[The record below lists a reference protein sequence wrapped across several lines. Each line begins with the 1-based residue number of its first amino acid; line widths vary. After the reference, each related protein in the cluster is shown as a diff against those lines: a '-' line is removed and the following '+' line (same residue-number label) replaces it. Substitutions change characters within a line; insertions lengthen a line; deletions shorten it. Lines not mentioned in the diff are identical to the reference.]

1 MNPFDARRAHLT
13 RREFFG
19 RTAGGI
25 GALALGSLLSPRLFA
40 GATATPAPRTRIGG
54 LPTLPHFAPKAKRI
68 IYLLQSG
75 APSHVDLFDY
85 KPGLAKLHGTP
96 LPDSV
101 RGGQR
106 LTTMTSGQKGYN
118 VQMNIAPFTTCG
130 QSGATISNLLPHT
143 QAIAD
148 ELCFVKSMYT
158 EAINHAPATTFF
170 LTGAEQ
176 PGRPS
181 IGAWLSYGL
190 GTENSELPAFV
201 AMTSRDK
208 EASCGQIFYDYYWGS
223 GFLPSKYQ
231 GVKFRGS
238 GDPVLYVSDPHGMS
252 PAVKRGLLDDLAKL
266 NQAHLDEFGDP
277 EIATRIA
284 QYEMAYK
291 MQTSVPE
298 LTDLS
303 KESASVLEMYG
314 PDVKRQ
320 GSYAYN
326 CLMARRLAERGVRFI
341 QIMHAGWDQHKN
353 LFTQLEVQCRDTDQP
368 SAALVKDLKQRGLL
382 DDTLVIWGGEFGR
395 TVFRQGDYDPNEKKG
410 GRDHHPRCFTL
421 WMTGGGIKT
430 GQTYG
435 VTDDYA
441 YNVVKDGVHVHDF
454 QATLLHLMGIHH
466 EQFTYRFQGRQFR
479 LTDVHGKVVAPLLA

>member
-1 MNPFDARRAHLT
+1 MSPAQARAAHLT

-19 RTAGGI
+19 RTAGGL
-25 GALALGSLLSPRLFA
+25 GALALGSLLQPALLGA
-40 GATATPAPRTRIGG
+40 GARPRVGG
-54 LPTLPHFAPKAKRI
+54 LTALPHFAGKAKRV
-68 IYLLQSG
+68 IYLLQTG

-106 LTTMTSGQKGYN
+106 LTTMTSGQKTYN
-118 VQMNIAPFTTCG
+118 VQTHIAPFRACG
-130 QSGATISNLLPHT
+130 QSGATVSDLLPHT
-143 QAIAD
+143 QALAD
-148 ELCFVKSMYT
+148 ELCFIKSMYT

-170 LTGAEQ
+170 LSGSEQ

-181 IGAWLSYGL
+181 LGAWLSYGL
-190 GTENSELPAFV
+190 GTENSELPTFV

-208 EASCGQIFYDYYWGS
+208 EASCGQIFYDYYWGA

-238 GDPVLYVSDPHGMS
+238 GEPVLNVRDPDGMS
-252 PAVKRGLLDDLAKL
+252 PAVKRGLLDDLAHL

-298 LTDLS
+298 LTDISQEPPHIL
-303 KESASVLEMYG
+303 ESYG
-314 PDVKRQ
+314 PEVKRQ
-320 GSYAYN
+320 GSFAYN
-326 CLMARRLAERGVRFI
+326 CLMARRLAERGVRSI
-341 QIMHAGWDQHKN
+341 KLKPAGWDQHQN
-353 LFTQLEVQCRDTDQP
+353 LFTQLDIQCRDTDQP
-368 SAALVKDLKQRGLL
+368 SAALVRDLQQRGLL
-382 DDTLVIWGGEFGR
+382 EDTLVIWGGEFGR
-395 TVFRQGDYDPNEKKG
+395 TVFRQGDFDPSERKG

-421 WMTGGGIKT
+421 WLAGGGVKR
-430 GQTYG
+430 GFTYG
-435 VTDDYA
+435 ETDDFA

-454 QATLLHLMGIHH
+454 QATLLHLLGIDH

-479 LTDVHGKVVAPLLA
+479 LTDVHGRVVKPLLA